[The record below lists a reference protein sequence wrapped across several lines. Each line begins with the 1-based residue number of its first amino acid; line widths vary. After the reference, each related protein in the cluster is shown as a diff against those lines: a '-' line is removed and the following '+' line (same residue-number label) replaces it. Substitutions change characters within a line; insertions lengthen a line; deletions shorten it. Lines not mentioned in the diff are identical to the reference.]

1 MAKPP
6 ILTLTDIT
14 LSFGGNPVFDGLG
27 MTVQESDRVCLVGRN
42 GSGKSTLMKVIAG
55 LIEPDQGNIFLRPGQ
70 KVGYMDQHPDLSN
83 FETLGDYARSEIDII
98 DAYKVDIIAEGL
110 KLNLDAS
117 PATASGGERRR
128 SALVKIMA
136 EEPELMLLDEPTNHL
151 DIEAIQWLEDE
162 LRQTKKA
169 FILIS
174 HDRAF
179 LRNLTR
185 ATLWV
190 DRGKVRQN
198 PKGFEAFEDWRDKTY
213 DEEDQQRHKLNRLIK
228 SEARWAVEGI
238 SARRKR
244 NQGRVRRLI
253 DLKDERSGQIKRQ
266 GAAAM
271 EFADSPKSGKLVVD
285 ANNISKTFED
295 KNIVN
300 DLSIKITRGER
311 IALVGPN
318 GVGKTT
324 VLNILTGSLVP
335 DTGTVKLGV
344 NLLSAIFDQNRSAL
358 NPNQSLWES
367 LTEDKDL
374 GVSGKNDQI
383 MVRGNPK
390 HVVGYLKEFLFDE
403 NQARGP
409 VSVLSGGE
417 KARLLLSRIMAR
429 ESNLLVMDEPTN
441 DLDFETI
448 KWLENFISN
457 YDNTCIVVSHDR
469 HFLDSVCTHISDIDF
484 GKINNYS
491 GNYTFWY
498 ESSQLALRQK
508 TQQNRKS
515 EEKKK
520 ELEDFIARFSANASK
535 SKQATSRKKM
545 LDNLKIEDIKPSSR
559 RYPAVIFTSEREAGD
574 QILSVE
580 NLSYSDSTSIL
591 FDKIDFN
598 LNKGD
603 KVVLYSKDTRATT
616 AFYEILNNQ
625 LNPNTGRFDWG
636 ITTSQSYLPLDNN
649 SYFREKIS
657 LVDWL
662 RQWSKNDE
670 EREEVF
676 IRGFL
681 GKMIFSGEE
690 ALKNCDVLSGG
701 EKVRC
706 MLSRMMM
713 LRSNVLMFDE
723 PTSHLDLE
731 SITALNNSIKKF
743 KGNVILSTHDFEFA
757 KSVGNRVIELTPKG
771 VIDRLTTFDSYIN
784 DPKIKELR
792 SKLYS

>member
-285 ANNISKTFED
+285 VNNISKTFED

-403 NQARGP
+403 NQARGS

-429 ESNLLVMDEPTN
+429 EINLLVMDEPTN
-441 DLDFETI
+441 DLDVETLDLLQEI
-448 KWLENFISN
+448 LDG
-457 YDNTCIVVSHDR
+457 YDGTVLLVSHDR
-469 HFLDSVCTHISDIDF
+469 DFLDRVATTTLAFEGNGKVVAYAGGWSDYQTQKKSQNAEIRQSKNSKKNSKKHNNQSNGAKQNINITYSQLDRLSKLPDLIERTEAEITKLEEFLSQDNLFIDF
-484 GKINNYS
+484 PEKFQKATDGLIERHEILSNL
-491 GNYTFWY
+491 
-498 ESSQLALRQK
+498 ES
-508 TQQNRKS
+508 
-515 EEKKK
+515 EWI
-520 ELEDFIARFSANASK
+520 ELE
-535 SKQATSRKKM
+535 T
-545 LDNLKIEDIKPSSR
+545 
-559 RYPAVIFTSEREAGD
+559 
-574 QILSVE
+574 
-580 NLSYSDSTSIL
+580 
-591 FDKIDFN
+591 
-598 LNKGD
+598 LNK
-603 KVVLYSKDTRATT
+603 
-616 AFYEILNNQ
+616 
-625 LNPNTGRFDWG
+625 
-636 ITTSQSYLPLDNN
+636 
-649 SYFREKIS
+649 
-657 LVDWL
+657 
-662 RQWSKNDE
+662 
-670 EREEVF
+670 
-676 IRGFL
+676 
-681 GKMIFSGEE
+681 E
-690 ALKNCDVLSGG
+690 A
-701 EKVRC
+701 
-706 MLSRMMM
+706 
-713 LRSNVLMFDE
+713 
-723 PTSHLDLE
+723 
-731 SITALNNSIKKF
+731 
-743 KGNVILSTHDFEFA
+743 
-757 KSVGNRVIELTPKG
+757 
-771 VIDRLTTFDSYIN
+771 
-784 DPKIKELR
+784 
-792 SKLYS
+792 

>member
-1 MAKPP
+1 MLIKGQTGLEKHFNNIISGLLKPIKEEIFIDEVLINSENIKNWQKNIAIVP
-6 ILTLTDIT
+6 QT
-14 LSFGGNPVFDGLG
+14 VFLNDAS
-27 MTVQESDRVCLVGRN
+27 VQENIAISLDKNFIDLEKVKESSKIAQIYSFIESLPEKELTNVG
-42 GSGKSTLMKVIAG
+42 
-55 LIEPDQGNIFLRPGQ
+55 DQGIR
-70 KVGYMDQHPDLSN
+70 
-83 FETLGDYARSEIDII
+83 
-98 DAYKVDIIAEGL
+98 
-110 KLNLDAS
+110 
-117 PATASGGERRR
+117 
-128 SALVKIMA
+128 
-136 EEPELMLLDEPTNHL
+136 
-151 DIEAIQWLEDE
+151 
-162 LRQTKKA
+162 
-169 FILIS
+169 
-174 HDRAF
+174 
-179 LRNLTR
+179 
-185 ATLWV
+185 
-190 DRGKVRQN
+190 
-198 PKGFEAFEDWRDKTY
+198 
-213 DEEDQQRHKLNRLIK
+213 
-228 SEARWAVEGI
+228 
-238 SARRKR
+238 
-244 NQGRVRRLI
+244 
-253 DLKDERSGQIKRQ
+253 
-266 GAAAM
+266 
-271 EFADSPKSGKLVVD
+271 
-285 ANNISKTFED
+285 
-295 KNIVN
+295 
-300 DLSIKITRGER
+300 
-311 IALVGPN
+311 
-318 GVGKTT
+318 
-324 VLNILTGSLVP
+324 
-335 DTGTVKLGV
+335 
-344 NLLSAIFDQNRSAL
+344 
-358 NPNQSLWES
+358 
-367 LTEDKDL
+367 
-374 GVSGKNDQI
+374 
-383 MVRGNPK
+383 
-390 HVVGYLKEFLFDE
+390 
-403 NQARGP
+403 
-409 VSVLSGGE
+409 LSGGQRQRIGI
-417 KARLLLSRIMAR
+417 ARSLFG
-429 ESNLLVMDEPTN
+429 NPDVLVMDEPTN

-457 YDNTCIVVSHDR
+457 YDNTVIVVSHDR

-580 NLSYSDSTSIL
+580 NLSFSDSTSTL
-591 FDKIDFN
+591 FDKINFN

-616 AFYEILNNQ
+616 AFYQILNSK
-625 LNPNTGRFDWG
+625 LIANTGRFDWG
-636 ITTSQSYLPLDNN
+636 ITTSQAYLPLDNS
-649 SYFREKIS
+649 SYFDEKIS

-757 KSVGNRVIELTPKG
+757 KSVGNRVIELTPNG
-771 VIDRLTTFDSYIN
+771 VIDRLTTFDSYIS

-792 SKLYS
+792 AKLYN